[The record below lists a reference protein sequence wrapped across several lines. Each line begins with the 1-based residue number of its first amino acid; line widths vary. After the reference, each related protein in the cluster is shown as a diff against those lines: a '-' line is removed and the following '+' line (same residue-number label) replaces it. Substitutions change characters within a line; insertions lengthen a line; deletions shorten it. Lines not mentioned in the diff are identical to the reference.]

1 MKLTSNYF
9 IRISTAILFLIFFFQ
24 SFGKTDDIRNFQ
36 IEGMSLGESALKY
49 FNKTILEDN
58 KQYGWFSDKSKKFI
72 AISEL
77 KLNSSK
83 TYESFQ
89 IGVKY
94 DDQDYKIAMLAGF
107 VFYKDNINDCY
118 KELDSIASDI
128 KSLFN
133 DINDLGKET
142 YKHTA
147 DKSGKSSITD
157 IILADK
163 YGNEISIQCYDWSDE
178 LTYWDQLRIRIAN
191 KEYTDWLRY

>member
-1 MKLTSNYF
+1 MKIYF
-9 IRISTAILFLIFFFQ
+9 FIFVLLINLQ
-24 SFGKTDDIRNFQ
+24 SWTKADDIRDFQ

-49 FNKTILEDN
+49 FNMSTLEDN
-58 KQYGWFSDKSKKFI
+58 KEYEWFSDKSKKFI

-94 DDQDYKIAMLAGF
+94 NDQDYRIAMLAGF
-107 VFYKDNINDCY
+107 VFYKNNINECY
-118 KELDSIASDI
+118 KKLDSISSDI
-128 KSLFN
+128 KNLFN
-133 DINDLGKET
+133 YINDLGKET

-157 IILADK
+157 IILADQ

-178 LTYWDQLRIRIAN
+178 LPYWDQLRIRIAN
-191 KEYTDWLRY
+191 KDYTNWLRY